1 MRTMKN
7 IWKKYWP
14 YIVMLGLWVLVAVL
28 ACSCDRSL
36 KKENEKLRQELAHA
50 QQYTPLQRDTI
61 RDTVEMI
68 TQKIV
73 EVERVKEALTKEDK
87 QLLKDMDAKIQ
98 AIESFQKIGTETAA
112 KVVLSRDTVAANS
125 TDASKGRSDSKS
137 GADSLLTFK
146 DAWLDLKYNPVD
158 SFLLIQLHDSLALA
172 VEKEY
177 KRKFL
182 LWKWGTKGYKV
193 KAVSFCPYT
202 TIRYNTYVRKRR

>member
-1 MRTMKN
+1 MKN
-7 IWKKYWP
+7 IWRKYWP

-98 AIESFQKIGTETAA
+98 AIESYQKVSTETRAE
-112 KVVLSRDTVAANS
+112 VVLNRDTA
-125 TDASKGRSDSKS
+125 
-137 GADSLLTFK
+137 GAENERLPPDSLLTFQ
-146 DAWLDLKYNPVD
+146 DAWLDLKYNPVN
-158 SFLLIQLHDSLALA
+158 SFLLIQLRDSLAIA

-177 KRKFL
+177 KRRFL
-182 LWKWGTKGYKV
+182 WWKWGTKGYKV

>member
-1 MRTMKN
+1 MKN

-14 YIVMLGLWVLVAVL
+14 YLVVLALWVLAAVL
-28 ACSCDRSL
+28 ICSCDRRL

-50 QQYTPLQRDTI
+50 QQYAPLQRDTI

-98 AIESFQKIGTETAA
+98 AIESFQKLGMETKAE
-112 KVVLSRDTVAANS
+112 VVLSCDTVATDGTA
-125 TDASKGRSDSKS
+125 DASKGRPDSKS

-146 DAWLDLKYNPVD
+146 DAWLDLKYNMLNQ
-158 SFLLIQLHDSLALA
+158 SLLILLHDSLAIA

-177 KRKFL
+177 KRRFL
-182 LWKWGTKGYKV
+182 WWKWGTKGYRV

-202 TIRYNTYVRKRR
+202 TIRYNTYIKKKR

>member
-1 MRTMKN
+1 MKN
-7 IWKKYWP
+7 IWRKYWP
-14 YIVMLGLWVLVAVL
+14 YLVVLALWVLVAVL

-98 AIESFQKIGTETAA
+98 AIESYQKIGMMTQAEVA
-112 KVVLSRDTVAANS
+112 LSHDTIVAEK
-125 TDASKGRSDSKS
+125 TDDAQPKEREPPV
-137 GADSLLTFK
+137 DSLLTFR
-146 DAWLDLKYNPVD
+146 DAWLDLKYNPVN
-158 SFLLIQLHDSLALA
+158 SFLLIQLRDSLAIA

-177 KRKFL
+177 KRRFL
-182 LWKWGTKGYKV
+182 WWKWGTKGYKV

>member
-1 MRTMKN
+1 
-7 IWKKYWP
+7 
-14 YIVMLGLWVLVAVL
+14 MLGLWVLVAVL

-87 QLLKDMDAKIQ
+87 QLLKDMNAKIQ
-98 AIESFQKIGTETAA
+98 AIESYQKVSTETRAE
-112 KVVLSRDTVAANS
+112 VVLSRDTA
-125 TDASKGRSDSKS
+125 
-137 GADSLLTFK
+137 GAENERLPPDSLLTFR
-146 DAWLDLKYNPVD
+146 DAWLDLKYNLEN
-158 SFLLIQLHDSLALA
+158 SFLLIQLHDSLAIA

-177 KRKFL
+177 KRRFL
-182 LWKWGTKGYKV
+182 WWKWGTKGYKV

-202 TIRYNTYVRKRR
+202 TIRYNTYVKKKR

>member
-73 EVERVKEALTKEDK
+73 EVERVKEALTKEDR

-98 AIESFQKIGTETAA
+98 AIESFQKIGMMTQAEVA
-112 KVVLSRDTVAANS
+112 LSHDTIVAEK
-125 TDASKGRSDSKS
+125 TDDAQPKEREPPV
-137 GADSLLTFK
+137 DSLLTFR
-146 DAWLDLKYNPVD
+146 DAWLDLKYNPVN
-158 SFLLIQLHDSLALA
+158 SFLLIQLRDSLAIA

-177 KRKFL
+177 KRRFL
-182 LWKWGTKGYKV
+182 WWKWGTKGYKV

>member
-1 MRTMKN
+1 
-7 IWKKYWP
+7 
-14 YIVMLGLWVLVAVL
+14 
-28 ACSCDRSL
+28 
-36 KKENEKLRQELAHA
+36 
-50 QQYTPLQRDTI
+50 
-61 RDTVEMI
+61 
-68 TQKIV
+68 
-73 EVERVKEALTKEDK
+73 
-87 QLLKDMDAKIQ
+87 
-98 AIESFQKIGTETAA
+98 
-112 KVVLSRDTVAANS
+112 LSRDTVAANS

-158 SFLLIQLHDSLALA
+158 SFLLIQLRDSLALA